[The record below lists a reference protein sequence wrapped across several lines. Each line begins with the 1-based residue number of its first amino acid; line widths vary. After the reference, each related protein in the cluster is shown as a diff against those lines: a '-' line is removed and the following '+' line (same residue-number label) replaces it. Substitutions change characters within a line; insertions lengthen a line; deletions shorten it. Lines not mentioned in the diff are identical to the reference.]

1 MRILKA
7 LCCAAAIAATTAPL
21 AQAQT
26 TAWSKKTFLT
36 FSGPVQ
42 IPGKTLG
49 AGTYTFQM
57 ADLIAD
63 RHVLQILDKDG
74 KSLIATVMTMPHKMV
89 TPPENNVVMFSE
101 RPAGSAP
108 AIQMWHYPGVEMGNE
123 FVYPR
128 SQAIQIA
135 KASHTSVLST
145 PDEGMTDDAMKSAK
159 VVRIDESGMEVNE
172 DGGVKVAEDV
182 SHAPAPAPSTPAS
195 VGTAGQAEPAP
206 AAAPARRTELPRTAG
221 NLVLFELLSALSA
234 AGYLGARRL
243 RKSQE
248 GA

>member
-1 MRILKA
+1 MRTLKV
-7 LCCAAAIAATTAPL
+7 LCCAAAIVATTAPL

-26 TAWSKKTFLT
+26 TQWNKKTFLT

-42 IPGKTLG
+42 VPGKTLA

-57 ADLIAD
+57 ADLIAN
-63 RHVLQILDKDG
+63 RHVLQILDKDE
-74 KSLIATVMTMPHKMV
+74 KSIIATVMTVPSRRSAPAEK
-89 TPPENNVVMFSE
+89 NVVMFSE

-108 AIQMWHYPGVEMGNE
+108 AVQMWYYPGVETGNE

-128 SQAIQIA
+128 TQAIQIA

-145 PDEGMTDDAMKSAK
+145 DDEGASADSMKSAK
-159 VVRIDESGMEVNE
+159 VTRIDESGNEVDENA
-172 DGGVKVAEDV
+172 DTRIAENNANQ
-182 SHAPAPAPSTPAS
+182 APAPAPRAS
-195 VGTAGQAEPAP
+195 VGTSGQAPAP

-234 AGYLGARRL
+234 AGYFGARRA
-243 RKSQE
+243 RKNSE
-248 GA
+248 RA

>member
-1 MRILKA
+1 MRMLKV
-7 LCCAAAIAATTAPL
+7 LCCAAVIAATTAPL
-21 AQAQT
+21 AQAQ

-42 IPGKTLG
+42 IPGKTLA

-63 RHVLQILDKDG
+63 RHVLQILDQDG
-74 KSLIATVMTMPHKMV
+74 KSIIATVMTVPHRMV
-89 TPPENNVVMFSE
+89 KAPENNVVMFSE
-101 RPAGSAP
+101 RPVGSAP
-108 AIQMWHYPGVEMGNE
+108 AVQMWHYPGAETGNE

-145 PDEGMTDDAMKSAK
+145 PDESATDDAMKSAA
-159 VVRIDESGMEVNE
+159 VTRIDESGAEVDENATTE
-172 DGGVKVAEDV
+172 VAEANTTPAPQ
-182 SHAPAPAPSTPAS
+182 APAPVPAS
-195 VGTAGQAEPAP
+195 VGTSGQEP
-206 AAAPARRTELPRTAG
+206 AAAPARRTELPRTAS
-221 NLVLFELLSALSA
+221 NLVLLELLSALSA
-234 AGYLGARRL
+234 AGYLAARQA

-248 GA
+248 RA